1 MLQTFDRMNFS
12 TMLCP
17 PIGLSI
23 PIQGKFTSKVFK
35 YAEIRITQCDPNS
48 SKICQAPSSN
58 RTYFFN
64 LYMLNTLI
72 NPQEAEYLTY
82 YLEDRNYVQF
92 TTAFTSLINIFV
104 SDYKITTDE
113 SIWPIASKKFESGA
127 IISNLGQVVPQPAD
141 GVTYA
146 SIVLRRSSTA
156 VIVERGFKKIDE
168 TLSYIG
174 GLFGFVVIL
183 LLFMK
188 EYTEYSFELDASS
201 HLYHIEPDSSVPN
214 FNFLVFIGYIFF
226 LLLDTLGIAPDWKNM
241 KVID

>member
-1 MLQTFDRMNFS
+1 M
-12 TMLCP
+12 
-17 PIGLSI
+17 
-23 PIQGKFTSKVFK
+23 
-35 YAEIRITQCDPNS
+35 
-48 SKICQAPSSN
+48 
-58 RTYFFN
+58 
-64 LYMLNTLI
+64 
-72 NPQEAEYLTY
+72 
-82 YLEDRNYVQF
+82 QF

-188 EYTEYSFELDASS
+188 EYTQYSFELDASS
-201 HLYHIEPDSSVPN
+201 HLYHSEADSSVPN